1 MPLLL
6 FSIIVTTVLL
16 LSLVTMQLLPLP
28 KRPKLSNFTLVP
40 NSQVHLSKANNATEV
55 YDLEGAYWEFE
66 IELANVPE
74 RDALALDAA
83 LAKLRGQV
91 GTFLLF
97 DYRREQLD
105 KDFTGLVNGA
115 NQDGNILN
123 VDGLP
128 ANKTLLVAGER
139 MQVGSGQSAELKIL
153 TADVI
158 TNSVGQATI
167 TFESPVRKIP
177 ADNALITFKQPA
189 GLFRL
194 ADNRQGLASA
204 QYKKGIV
211 TSWKIKGREAF

>member
-1 MPLLL
+1 
-6 FSIIVTTVLL
+6 
-16 LSLVTMQLLPLP
+16 MQPLPLP

-40 NSQVHLSKANNATEV
+40 NSQTHLNKANNATEI

-74 RDALALDAA
+74 RDALALDGFIAS
-83 LAKLRGQV
+83 LRGQV
-91 GTFLLF
+91 GTFTLV

-105 KDFTGLVNGA
+105 KDFTGFVRGA

-123 VDGLP
+123 IDGLP
-128 ANKTLLVAGER
+128 ANQTLLVAGER
-139 MQVGSGQSAELKIL
+139 MQVGVGQSTELKIL
-153 TADVI
+153 TADLI
-158 TNSVGQATI
+158 SNSIGQSTVN
-167 TFESPVRKIP
+167 FESPVRRIP
-177 ADNALITFKQPA
+177 ADNTLITFKQPA

-194 ADNRQGLASA
+194 ADNKQGLASA

>member
-1 MPLLL
+1 
-6 FSIIVTTVLL
+6 
-16 LSLVTMQLLPLP
+16 MQLLPLP
-28 KRPKLSNFTLVP
+28 KRPKLSNFKLVP
-40 NSQVHLSKANNATEV
+40 NSQIHLNKANNATEV

-83 LAKLRGQV
+83 IAKLRGQV

-105 KDFTGLVNGA
+105 KDFTAYVRGA

-123 VDGLP
+123 VDALP
-128 ANKTLLVAGER
+128 ANQTILVAGER
-139 MQVGSGQSAELKIL
+139 MQIGTGQNSELKVL
-153 TADVI
+153 TEDVV
-158 TNSVGQATI
+158 TNSLGHATLI
-167 TFESPVRKIP
+167 FESPVRKIP
-177 ADNALITFKQPA
+177 ADNTLITFKQPA

-194 ADNRQGLASA
+194 ADNNQGLASA